1 MRVIITKGGSESL
14 GNLSGNFWE
23 FLKISDSRAMKET
36 HSQIYAF
43 AGFRVDAAKRLLYGR
58 EDEPIAL
65 TPKVFET
72 LLYLVQN
79 NQRVIEKD
87 ELMREIWADTIVE
100 ENNLNKNISI
110 LRRILGEKKNEH
122 RFIVTVP
129 GRGYKFVAD
138 VVLTEPAAGGF
149 SSEEEKRKKAEKE
162 KNSSDNLEFQFS
174 NFKLQNKTES
184 QIPNFKSQSESET
197 LNLESQDAPEIE
209 GKFAINEKQNAEFQI
224 QKTKI
229 KDRKPN
235 RLRLVSL
242 TVLSILATVGAI
254 AGIHLWRGNGKS
266 ADAPVKTVAVLPFKP
281 LVLENRNEALEL
293 GMADALINKISSSEE
308 IVVRPLGSVRR
319 YTNLEQDVLQAG
331 RELGVDSVLEGTI
344 QTWGDRIRVSARLVS
359 TSNGKQLWTETFDEK
374 FTDIFAVQDSISNKV
389 LSALTLKFGGEV
401 QKRLTRRGTENVE
414 AYQLYM
420 KGRFHAARLILPE
433 VKKGIEYY
441 NQAIALDPNYALA
454 YVGIAQAYTGFSLS
468 GDIPANDA
476 MPKGKAAALKAI
488 ELDANLPEAQ
498 VAAGWFSFW
507 YDWNWTEAEKKY
519 QRALELDPNNAAA
532 HYFYA
537 HLNSNLGRHAEALTL
552 ARRARELD
560 PLTLIVNSAEGQFLF
575 YAGQSD
581 EAVSR
586 LNKTLELEPN
596 FWHTHLVLSGIY
608 AEKQKFA
615 EATAAADR
623 AAQISGGNSSAVAAK
638 AYALAK
644 SGNLA
649 GAQIVLAELQKLSA
663 EKYVPAYNFAIV
675 YNALGEHQTALDYLE
690 KAYAE
695 KNVLMVFL
703 KVDPKWNNLRGDA
716 RFIELMRRM
725 NFQ

>member
-1 MRVIITKGGSESL
+1 MREL
-14 GNLSGNFWE
+14 Q
-23 FLKISDSRAMKET
+23 
-36 HSQIYAF
+36 SQIYKF
-43 AGFRVDAAKRLLYGR
+43 GEFRVDAAKRLLYGR

-65 TPKVFET
+65 TPKVFDT

-79 NQRVIEKD
+79 SGKVIEKD
-87 ELMREIWADTIVE
+87 ELMREIWTDSIVE

-110 LRRILGEKKNEH
+110 LRRILGENKKEH
-122 RFIVTVP
+122 RFIVTIP
-129 GRGYKFVAD
+129 GRGYKFVAE
-138 VVLTEPAAGGF
+138 VRELLEVPSLVE
-149 SSEEEKRKKAEKE
+149 SEISAPELNNE
-162 KNSSDNLEFQFS
+162 S
-174 NFKLQNKTES
+174 ES
-184 QIPNFKSQSESET
+184 QDDSESEIWNSKPKT
-197 LNLESQDAPEIE
+197 NQDRRP
-209 GKFAINEKQNAEFQI
+209 
-224 QKTKI
+224 KTKY
-229 KDRKPN
+229 KKTN
-235 RLRLVSL
+235 RFQFI
-242 TVLSILATVGAI
+242 VLAVLIIFSIGTIGFY
-254 AGIHLWRGNGKS
+254 LWRGSEKS
-266 ADAPVKTVAVLPFKP
+266 VSAPIKTIAVLPFKP

-293 GMADALINKISSSEE
+293 GMADTLINKISSSEE
-308 IVVRPLGSVRR
+308 IIVRPLGSVRR
-319 YTNLEQDVLQAG
+319 YNNLEQDVLLAG

-344 QTWGDRIRVSARLVS
+344 QTSGERIRIAARLVR
-359 TSNGKQLWTETFDEK
+359 TNDGKQLWTETFDEK

-389 LSALTLKFGGEV
+389 LAALTLKLSSEA
-401 QKRLTRRGTENVE
+401 QTRLTKHNTENVE

-420 KGRFHAARLILPE
+420 KGRFHASRLILPE
-433 VKKGIEYY
+433 ATKGIEYF
-441 NQAIALDPNYALA
+441 NQAIALDANYALA

-498 VAAGWFSFW
+498 VAIGLFAFW

-519 QRALELDPNNAAA
+519 QRALELEPNNAAA

-608 AEKQKFA
+608 AETQKFA
-615 EATAAADR
+615 EAIAAAER
-623 AAQISGGNSSAVAAK
+623 AAQISGGNSSAIAVK
-638 AYALAK
+638 GYALAK
-644 SGNLA
+644 SDNP
-649 GAQIVLAELQKLSA
+649 AQARIVLAELQKLST
-663 EKYVPAYNFAIV
+663 EKYVPAYNLAII
-675 YNALGEHQTALDYLE
+675 YNALGETETALDYLE
-690 KAYAE
+690 KAFAE

-703 KVDPKWNNLRGDA
+703 KVDPKWNNLRKEP
-716 RFIELMRRM
+716 RFVNLMRRM
-725 NFQ
+725 NFE